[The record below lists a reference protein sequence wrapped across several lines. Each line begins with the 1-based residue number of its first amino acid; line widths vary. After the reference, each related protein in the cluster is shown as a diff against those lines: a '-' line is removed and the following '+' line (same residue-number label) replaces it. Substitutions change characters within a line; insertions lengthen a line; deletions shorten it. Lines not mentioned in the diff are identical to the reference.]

1 LTTLRSI
8 ALSYHAVIW
17 VIWVKVVSVMS
28 AAARGSVFGEVNFII
43 ANWELLAIEQKDASA

>member
-17 VIWVKVVSVMS
+17 VIWVKVVSVTS
-28 AAARGSVFGEVNFII
+28 AAASGSVFGEVDFIV
-43 ANWELLAIEQKDASA
+43 ANRGLLAIEQKDASA